1 MGGPVHNVQYGT
13 GHQISHPPA
22 LQKCY
27 AQKHGRPPPPPQART
42 TPSGI
47 HPIGSAGQSILNRQ
61 KPRRMRKRQ
70 LPPRRPAEP
79 PEADSRAWVKSHLY
93 WVAQTSS
100 DLELLRDFPEVHDNA
115 GGVGQSELET
125 QLQEAKQQRQDDSI
139 LRAHDSKV
147 ESAFGSMKSAHA
159 PRRKLVVSG

>member
-1 MGGPVHNVQYGT
+1 M
-13 GHQISHPPA
+13 
-22 LQKCY
+22 
-27 AQKHGRPPPPPQART
+27 
-42 TPSGI
+42 
-47 HPIGSAGQSILNRQ
+47 
-61 KPRRMRKRQ
+61 
-70 LPPRRPAEP
+70 
-79 PEADSRAWVKSHLY
+79 KSHLY

-147 ESAFGSMKSAHA
+147 ESAFGSMKSAQYA
-159 PRRKLVVSG
+159 PRRKLIVSG

>member
-1 MGGPVHNVQYGT
+1 MLNT
-13 GHQISHPPA
+13 KEISAP
-22 LQKCY
+22 
-27 AQKHGRPPPPPQART
+27 GRRLARA

-47 HPIGSAGQSILNRQ
+47 HPIGSPGEFILNRQ
-61 KPRRMRKRQ
+61 KAWRMRKRQ
-70 LPPRRPAEP
+70 LLPRRPASAPGGRPKGTDEVP
-79 PEADSRAWVKSHLY
+79 PVLDGPGIVRSSVR
-93 WVAQTSS
+93 VAR
-100 DLELLRDFPEVHDNA
+100 LEVQDNA

>member
-1 MGGPVHNVQYGT
+1 MGGPIHNVQYGE
-13 GHQISHPPA
+13 GYPVLRPPA
-22 LQKCY
+22 LRKCY
-27 AQKHGRPPPPPQART
+27 AQNRPRPPPPPLAGRRRLGVR
-42 TPSGI
+42 PSLLL
-47 HPIGSAGQSILNRQ
+47 AKALE
-61 KPRRMRKRQ
+61 MRKRH
-70 LPPRRPAEP
+70 LLPRRPASAPGGRPKGTDEVP
-79 PEADSRAWVKSHLY
+79 PVLDGPGIVRSSVR
-93 WVAQTSS
+93 VAR
-100 DLELLRDFPEVHDNA
+100 LEVQDNA